1 MAAKERGEEVEMSE
15 TDAAAAIRAR
25 EPSQLAEEA
34 AEPEPTLKS
43 AIAGEVLGGFI
54 IILIGDGVVAIGTL
68 TQSGVGDLF
77 SAGFGWALAVAL
89 AIYCGASLSGAHFNP
104 AVTLALASTGR
115 HPWRRV
121 LPYIGAQIFGMLLGA
136 AVLSLFWWPT
146 IRAFA
151 RDNGLTIGQAG
162 SEKIAAIFSPYSPHP
177 GFVGVDKFPLQIG
190 FWQGFA
196 VEFFATALLL
206 IVILSLLESR
216 SVNAP
221 SSWFFPLIV
230 GLTVGVLVF
239 TTAPLTMTSL
249 NPARDLGPRIML
261 FFLGFGKIAFP
272 GINQGL
278 SLLVT
283 TIGPI
288 AGAVAGALFFD
299 KVLLRNFPEPERAKG
314 PVTEPAQLAEE
325 GGSIQVGRARG

>member
-1 MAAKERGEEVEMSE
+1 MAAKERGQEVEMSE
-15 TDAAAAIRAR
+15 TDAAAIRAR

-34 AEPEPTLKS
+34 AEPEPTLRS
-43 AIAGEVLGGFI
+43 ALAGEVLGGFI

-68 TQSGVGDLF
+68 TKSGVGDLF

-89 AIYCGASLSGAHFNP
+89 AIYCAASLSGAHFNP
-104 AVTLALASTGR
+104 G
-115 HPWRRV
+115 
-121 LPYIGAQIFGMLLGA
+121 
-136 AVLSLFWWPT
+136 
-146 IRAFA
+146 
-151 RDNGLTIGQAG
+151 
-162 SEKIAAIFSPYSPHP
+162 
-177 GFVGVDKFPLQIG
+177 
-190 FWQGFA
+190 
-196 VEFFATALLL
+196 
-206 IVILSLLESR
+206 
-216 SVNAP
+216 
-221 SSWFFPLIV
+221 FFPLIV

-239 TTAPLTMTSL
+239 TTAPITMTSL

-272 GINQGL
+272 GINHGL

-288 AGAVAGALFFD
+288 VGAVAGALFFD

-325 GGSIQVGRARG
+325 RDSVQVRPVRG

>member
-1 MAAKERGEEVEMSE
+1 MAAKERGEEAKMSE
-15 TDAAAAIRAR
+15 TDAAAIRAR

-34 AEPEPTLKS
+34 AEPAPTLKS
-43 AIAGEVLGGFI
+43 ALAGEV
-54 IILIGDGVVAIGTL
+54 
-68 TQSGVGDLF
+68 S
-77 SAGFGWALAVAL
+77 
-89 AIYCGASLSGAHFNP
+89 
-104 AVTLALASTGR
+104 GR

-216 SVNAP
+216 SVN
-221 SSWFFPLIV
+221 
-230 GLTVGVLVF
+230 
-239 TTAPLTMTSL
+239 
-249 NPARDLGPRIML
+249 
-261 FFLGFGKIAFP
+261 
-272 GINQGL
+272 
-278 SLLVT
+278 
-283 TIGPI
+283 
-288 AGAVAGALFFD
+288 
-299 KVLLRNFPEPERAKG
+299 
-314 PVTEPAQLAEE
+314 EPAQLAEE
-325 GGSIQVGRARG
+325 GGSIQVGQARG